1 MQIPPSSIDVTH
13 NAEIAHRLM
22 NLPGKCQN
30 IHGHS
35 LNINLSLFGTLD
47 VNGILDGQD
56 FGSIKGA
63 FRGHIDRNFD
73 HHLLLNEKDPW
84 AGQWSERI
92 PFTDD
97 HGPYASLPGL
107 VTFPGDPTTENLA
120 KWICE
125 WAASVWDLRPISISI
140 RETGTNGASYT
151 IS

>member
-73 HHLLLNEKDPW
+73 HHLLLNEEDEW
-84 AGQWSERI
+84 AEHLRRPGDIGS
-92 PFTDD
+92 
-97 HGPYASLPGL
+97 GYKLPGL

-140 RETGTNGASYT
+140 RETSTNGASYT
-151 IS
+151 IP